1 MLYWIFGLFWP
12 FVKTLPWTNAW
23 PMDPCSSVWLPWKR
37 NRRPKPGL
45 SRPTRLP
52 KSFHSIVDFVFS
64 CKEIHWDFFGLY
76 VSRVV
81 WHCPPALEK
90 HSRFWMLKPQRMD
103 LPQSL
108 IIHSTKKHSCGFS
121 FSLTFQTAFH
131 LAAQQTGSTS
141 ERRQCLVK
149 AKVGKHIVRQQSK
162 SYNIL
167 RNRLKEISS
176 LFLQRYETCMK
187 SLN

>member
-1 MLYWIFGLFWP
+1 
-12 FVKTLPWTNAW
+12 
-23 PMDPCSSVWLPWKR
+23 
-37 NRRPKPGL
+37 
-45 SRPTRLP
+45 
-52 KSFHSIVDFVFS
+52 
-64 CKEIHWDFFGLY
+64 
-76 VSRVV
+76 
-81 WHCPPALEK
+81 
-90 HSRFWMLKPQRMD
+90 MLKPQRMD

-162 SYNIL
+162 SYNFL

-187 SLN
+187 SLDKKGWKKFPISFGTIQSMKSLKSKVERNFQSRDELLQILFKSSKILLISFYMLIIYVLKTVDKKFKEFFRLKKKLKCSVLIKRNLD

>member
-1 MLYWIFGLFWP
+1 MG
-12 FVKTLPWTNAW
+12 
-23 PMDPCSSVWLPWKR
+23 
-37 NRRPKPGL
+37 
-45 SRPTRLP
+45 
-52 KSFHSIVDFVFS
+52 
-64 CKEIHWDFFGLY
+64 FFGLY

-162 SYNIL
+162 SYIFL

-187 SLN
+187 SLNWNILGWKKFPISFGNNTKREKSQLRGRKKFSVSWWTIANSF